1 MRSPRGPEDSR
12 LHPARRGL
20 ALGKKPQRSYAK
32 ALAENPH
39 AAAAAFEKAASG
51 GAPAPSAP
59 PKRSGGKAAKGCGAT
74 GGQAADCPNMSV
86 MGGLLLLAGLSESPE
101 L

>member
-1 MRSPRGPEDSR
+1 M
-12 LHPARRGL
+12 
-20 ALGKKPQRSYAK
+20 ALIWSRSYAK

-59 PKRSGGKAAKGCGAT
+59 PKRNGGKAAKGCGAT
-74 GGQAADCPNMSV
+74 GGQAADCPNMSG

-101 L
+101 R